1 MTPYEI
7 DVMLHYYTRVNDHE
21 CVVTNPPVW
30 RGTVEAFLELGLLAL
45 AVQPS
50 DVCYRITE
58 RGKAY
63 CGHLCAVQ
71 VPVCKWV
78 QPEPSNG

>member
-21 CVVTNPPVW
+21 CVATNPPIW
-30 RGTVEAFLELGLLAL
+30 RPTIDDFLGLGLLELKAS
-45 AVQPS
+45 S
-50 DVCYRITE
+50 DATYAITD

-63 CGHLCAVQ
+63 CEHLCAVQ

-78 QPEPSNG
+78 QPEAGNG